1 MIYLKLI
8 KIINGKSNK
17 GKKMKKENK
26 TIENTQTPL
35 ERFSNENANLKRYL
49 GLALKNTRDIMKL
62 LLPKI
67 AVEVRNLIQSVKNSQ
82 IDLTKTDKLEKTINE
97 KAIRERLYELVN
109 YNRKEE
115 ENGAFEIVVYRAI
128 KLGKMLV
135 DSPKEFDVDVKNS
148 KIFVMSKV
156 ATPMIEQKLKGQK
169 AGTKK
174 VPNKSDELVEVNTG
188 TIDRVYKI
196 KYGGGSSGGSSG
208 STDKDI
214 LTDKKFKSVSS
225 DMFKLLERA
234 INYSMKKNVKF
245 FDMVDEDVW
254 NHLSNIFTLMNGDA
268 YKNMREFSQNY
279 RVSISGELENI
290 KDKMEDTIKKSQK
303 IA

>member
-1 MIYLKLI
+1 MT
-8 KIINGKSNK
+8 
-17 GKKMKKENK
+17 KKENK

-35 ERFSNENANLKRYL
+35 ERFSSNNANLKRYL
-49 GLALKNTRDIMKL
+49 NLALKNTSEIMKV

-67 AVEVRNLIQSVKNSQ
+67 AVEVRNVIQSVVNEQKNQ
-82 IDLTKTDKLEKTINE
+82 TKTDKSKKVLNE
-97 KAIRERLYELVN
+97 KAIREQMYDLVG

-128 KLGKMLV
+128 KLGKMMV
-135 DSPKEFDVDVKNS
+135 DYPKEFDVDEKNS

-156 ATPMIEQKLKGQK
+156 ATPIIVEKLEGQK
-169 AGTKK
+169 SNTEKK
-174 VPNKSDELVEVNTG
+174 PNTSEKLVEVNTG
-188 TIDRVYKI
+188 TIDRVYKV
-196 KYGGGSSGGSSG
+196 KYGGGSGGG
-208 STDKDI
+208 STDKNKLLD
-214 LTDKKFKSVSS
+214 TKFKSVSS

-290 KDKMEDTIKKSQK
+290 KDKMEDTVKKSQK

>member
-1 MIYLKLI
+1 
-8 KIINGKSNK
+8 
-17 GKKMKKENK
+17 MKKENK
-26 TIENTQTPL
+26 TENKPIENTQTPL

-254 NHLSNIFTLMNGDA
+254 NHLSNIFTLMSGDA

-290 KDKMEDTIKKSQK
+290 KDKMEDTVKKSQK

>member
-1 MIYLKLI
+1 MINLKIYKYKLVNLNKVNM
-8 KIINGKSNK
+8 KI
-17 GKKMKKENK
+17 KENK
-26 TIENTQTPL
+26 IVENTQTPL

-67 AVEVRNLIQSVKNSQ
+67 AVEVRNLIQSVKGSQ

-188 TIDRVYKI
+188 TIDRV
-196 KYGGGSSGGSSG
+196 
-208 STDKDI
+208 
-214 LTDKKFKSVSS
+214 
-225 DMFKLLERA
+225 
-234 INYSMKKNVKF
+234 
-245 FDMVDEDVW
+245 
-254 NHLSNIFTLMNGDA
+254 
-268 YKNMREFSQNY
+268 
-279 RVSISGELENI
+279 
-290 KDKMEDTIKKSQK
+290 
-303 IA
+303 

>member
-1 MIYLKLI
+1 
-8 KIINGKSNK
+8 
-17 GKKMKKENK
+17 MKKENKTENK

-208 STDKDI
+208 GSTDKDI

-290 KDKMEDTIKKSQK
+290 KDKMEDTVKKSQK

>member
-1 MIYLKLI
+1 
-8 KIINGKSNK
+8 
-17 GKKMKKENK
+17 MKKENK

-97 KAIRERLYELVN
+97 KAIRERLYDLVN

-169 AGTKK
+169 GGTKK
-174 VPNKSDELVEVNTG
+174 VANTSDELVEVNTG
-188 TIDRVYKI
+188 TIDRVYKV
-196 KYGGGSSGGSSG
+196 KYGGGSGGG
-208 STDKDI
+208 STDKNI
-214 LTDKKFKSVSS
+214 LIDTKFKSVSS
-225 DMFKLLERA
+225 DMFKLLDRA

-254 NHLSNIFTLMNGDA
+254 NNLSNIFTLFNSDA
-268 YKNMREFSQNY
+268 YKDMREFSQNY
-279 RVSISGELENI
+279 RVSISGDLENI
-290 KDKMEDTIKKSQK
+290 KDKMEDVVKKSQK

>member
-1 MIYLKLI
+1 
-8 KIINGKSNK
+8 
-17 GKKMKKENK
+17 MKKENKTENK

-208 STDKDI
+208 GSTDKDI

-225 DMFKLLERA
+225 DMFKLLDRA

-254 NHLSNIFTLMNGDA
+254 NNLSNIFTLFNSDA

-279 RVSISGELENI
+279 RVSIGGDLENI
-290 KDKMEDTIKKSQK
+290 KDKMQDVVKKSQK

>member
-1 MIYLKLI
+1 
-8 KIINGKSNK
+8 
-17 GKKMKKENK
+17 MKKENK
-26 TIENTQTPL
+26 TENKPIENTQTPL

-196 KYGGGSSGGSSG
+196 SGGSSG

-290 KDKMEDTIKKSQK
+290 KDKMEDTVKKSQK